1 MFQRPCAIFA
11 VIAAFGAVLCGP
23 PWVGPKDS
31 GGAAVAQQT
40 RSSNS
45 LKTIL
50 RKVNELEAQA
60 QRITLSIARLSLG
73 FDKESNLERL
83 RAAHEGFES
92 NLATLNK
99 GDASIG
105 LPPPSPE
112 TLEILRDLRLAWDIH
127 KGVGLDVIVTG
138 EAKRTD
144 IAIAAQLDQQVIDS
158 AVKARQAYQKKYL
171 KNNLVSID
179 VLALIQ
185 AEEQSFRIEKMAKR
199 LLLIAM
205 NYDVDKQREE
215 LAASTVIF
223 NRVLN
228 GMIEGDTDLQLIPV
242 RDPSLRA
249 ELIRSKD
256 AWRRVQPQFKSAAKG
271 TQITVEDLKII
282 TSDIDA
288 LSESTQK
295 ALDILEKL

>member
-1 MFQRPCAIFA
+1 MNMFQRVCAILL
-11 VIAAFGAVLCGP
+11 VIAAFCSPL
-23 PWVGPKDS
+23 WVNALGD
-31 GGAAVAQQT
+31 GLAAAAQGT

-60 QRITLSIARLSLG
+60 QRITVSIAHLFLG
-73 FDKESNLERL
+73 FDQENNLVRL
-83 RAAHEGFES
+83 RAAHEGFEQ
-92 NLATLNK
+92 NLANLNK
-99 GDASIG
+99 GDPSIG
-105 LPPPSPE
+105 LPPPGPE
-112 TLEILRDLRLAWDIH
+112 MHEMLRSLRLAWDIH
-127 KGVGLDVIVTG
+127 KGVGLDVIVSGKATR
-138 EAKRTD
+138 KD
-144 IAIAAQLDQQVIDS
+144 IAIAAQLDQMVIDA
-158 AVKARQAYQKKYL
+158 AVKARREYQRSYL

-205 NYDVDKQREE
+205 EYDVDKQREQ

-228 GMIEGDTDLQLIPV
+228 GMLDGDPELQLIPV
-242 RDPSLRA
+242 RNSALRA
-249 ELIRSKD
+249 ELIRAKD
-256 AWRRVQPQFKSAAKG
+256 AWGRVQPQFKAAAKG
-271 TQITVEDLKII
+271 GQVAMDDLKVI
-282 TSDIDA
+282 TADIEL